1 VIFAIFIEADT
12 VNFQSKL
19 FLSVIA
25 FLRPHPLTVSRQRR
39 PVATSFLHHFWKMKR
54 ALVIFTLATARNPL
68 RVRGFQVASLL
79 PKTSSARLDCSH
91 VAAYRASPHLSR
103 SSFVS
108 GSFTEQ
114 DFLSFPDRR
123 PPHFIFHRV
132 FTRFFHL
139 ISQLRKSFAK
149 VALALIIAFSLVS
162 NPALAVTGGRMGGS
176 FGKSSSASMSR
187 PMTRQPSPRSGSRG
201 APRVAIHNHNSRPRY
216 RYRSTS
222 MYGSFDDALL
232 APRCH
237 RPVAARFSASD
248 VVLLTGTSALIFYG
262 VTNNF
267 RGKRDGDESALGP
280 GASVAS
286 VTVALDVPSRK
297 NPNSVLHRLKRISE
311 RANMASRKGV
321 QDLVSEGNWNVFFGG
336 LSSTR
341 SLLFVHFYAPI
352 PGFCPNVNSLLGIV
366 AARKG
371 SFIRQ
376 DVLAAF
382 LECHSSRA

>member
-1 VIFAIFIEADT
+1 
-12 VNFQSKL
+12 
-19 FLSVIA
+19 
-25 FLRPHPLTVSRQRR
+25 
-39 PVATSFLHHFWKMKR
+39 
-54 ALVIFTLATARNPL
+54 
-68 RVRGFQVASLL
+68 
-79 PKTSSARLDCSH
+79 
-91 VAAYRASPHLSR
+91 
-103 SSFVS
+103 
-108 GSFTEQ
+108 
-114 DFLSFPDRR
+114 
-123 PPHFIFHRV
+123 
-132 FTRFFHL
+132 
-139 ISQLRKSFAK
+139 
-149 VALALIIAFSLVS
+149 
-162 NPALAVTGGRMGGS
+162 
-176 FGKSSSASMSR
+176 
-187 PMTRQPSPRSGSRG
+187 
-201 APRVAIHNHNSRPRY
+201 
-216 RYRSTS
+216 

-262 VTNNF
+262 ATNNF
-267 RGKRDGDESALGP
+267 RDKSDGDESALGP